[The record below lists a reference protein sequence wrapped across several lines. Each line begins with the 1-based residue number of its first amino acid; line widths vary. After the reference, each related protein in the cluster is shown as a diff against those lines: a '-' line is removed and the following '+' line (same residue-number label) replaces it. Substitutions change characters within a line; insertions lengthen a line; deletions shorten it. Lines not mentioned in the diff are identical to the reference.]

1 MAYLEKNTGEQ
12 QQPATKTENTVDK
25 TSVNEE
31 VKSDYFEVDTAS
43 EDLPNVRTPSV
54 INVSPFSSSA
64 GGWGTFRPPL
74 YFEPNTHDP
83 HVPVGLPAE
92 ASKPLPIYK
101 THTVKTSFNS
111 HRTSIIKVQPFI
123 HEEDL
128 SDSLSMRWPALPR
141 KPLMLLI
148 IICLLI
154 AVTLALGIGLGVGLS
169 CSGKFHCV
177 SSTQCIRR
185 SAVCDGVKDCGEGE
199 DELNCVRVSGRHSVL
214 QIHSRGIWSSVCWEN
229 WSANLGFSACK
240 QLGYNSYVNS
250 TSMPLSSVESAFK
263 KNIVMISSR
272 FPIHHQTFK
281 IHNSSFLRTVQ
292 CISGLVTV
300 LKCIECGT
308 RPGFRTRI
316 VGGNVSLSGQYPW
329 QVSLQYQNQ
338 YLCGG
343 SLITNQWIVTA
354 AHCVYGFAN
363 PALWTVRVGLTDQ
376 PVSGASDLSVM
387 KIFFHSAY
395 HPEGL
400 SYDIA
405 LIKLMQPLTFNGQVQ
420 PICLPN
426 YDEGFSSGSMC
437 WISGW
442 GATKID
448 GEVSVSLHSAL
459 VPLLSIQE
467 CGVPGLS
474 PWNICAGILTDGTGT
489 CQGDSGGPL
498 ACQASVWKLVGA
510 ASWVQGCGKLNNP
523 GVYTSVTYA
532 LLWIHQTMEVRQ
544 EYGLSTAL

>member
-1 MAYLEKNTGEQ
+1 MAYLEKKTGEQ
-12 QQPATKTENTVDK
+12 QQPETKGENTMGK
-25 TSVNEE
+25 ISFKEE
-31 VKSDYFEVDTAS
+31 VESGHFEADTNS
-43 EDLPNVRTPSV
+43 EDLPNISTPSV
-54 INVSPFSSSA
+54 ISVSPFSSSA
-64 GGWGTFRPPL
+64 GGRDTSRHPQ
-74 YFEPNTHDP
+74 YFDSNTQDP
-83 HVPVGLPAE
+83 HVPIGWPAE
-92 ASKPLPIYK
+92 ASNSLPIYK
-101 THTVKTSFNS
+101 QHTIKTSYNS
-111 HRTSIIKVQPFI
+111 HRTSIIKVRPFI
-123 HEEDL
+123 HGENL
-128 SDSLSMRWPALPR
+128 SDSRPVCWPVVPR
-141 KPLMLLI
+141 KQLILLM

-154 AVTLALGIGLGVGLS
+154 GVTLVLGIGLGVGLN
-169 CSGKFHCV
+169 CSGKFRCV
-177 SSTQCIRR
+177 STACISR
-185 SAVCDGVKDCGEGE
+185 SAVCDGVKDCREGE

-250 TSMPLSSVESAFK
+250 TSIPLSSVESAFK

-272 FPIHHQTFK
+272 FPIHYQTFK
-281 IHNSSFLRTVQ
+281 IHNSSFLRKVQ
-292 CISGLVTV
+292 CVSGLVTV
-300 LKCIECGT
+300 LKCIECGA
-308 RPGFRTRI
+308 RPNFRTRI
-316 VGGNVSLSGQYPW
+316 VGGNISLSGQYPW

-363 PALWTVRVGLTDQ
+363 PSLWTVRVGLTDQ
-376 PVSGASDLSVM
+376 PVSGAADLSVK
-387 KIFFHSAY
+387 KIFFHSTY

-405 LIKLMQPLTFNGQVQ
+405 LIKLMQPLTFSGQVQ

-442 GATKID
+442 GATNTS
-448 GEVSVSLHSAL
+448 GAVSVSLHSAL
-459 VPLLSIQE
+459 VPLLSIRE
-467 CGVPGLS
+467 CRIPGLS
-474 PWNICAGILTDGTGT
+474 PWNICAGYLTGGTGT

-510 ASWVQGCGKLNNP
+510 ASWVQSCGKMNNP

-532 LLWIHQTMEVRQ
+532 LPWIHQTMEEEEERTV
-544 EYGLSTAL
+544 